1 MSSTEPIVEPAPE
14 SQHSSPA
21 SEEPTANVRGTVG
34 RPWVKWTVVGAVA
47 ALVLGIGAGL
57 WASQNSSQ
65 NGKLDS
71 LIAQQTAAEAKS
83 SKSAADAQAAQA
95 KSKVKAA
102 ADAQALKELAQA
114 QALQKAQQDAADAK
128 AQAQAAQRQAQD
140 NANRPPTVI
149 VPQAPTYPDY
159 QPYTPSYTG
168 VWGSF
173 PLISE
178 VQDSVTVRDTP
189 STSGS
194 PVGRIYVGGSVN
206 VVCSSPGEYVS
217 TANSG
222 SSSNWDRVTSPTSGW
237 VSDAYVD
244 TRTAGSPQGAIAPR
258 C

>member
-1 MSSTEPIVEPAPE
+1 MSSTEPLVEPAPE
-14 SQHSSPA
+14 SPHSSPA
-21 SEEPTANVRGTVG
+21 SEEPTANVRGAVG
-34 RPWVKWTVVGAVA
+34 RPWVKWTVVGAVT

-65 NGKLDS
+65 NEKLDS
-71 LIAQQTAAEAKS
+71 LIAQQAADKAKA
-83 SKSAADAQAAQA
+83 SKAAADAQAAQA
-95 KSKVKAA
+95 KAKAKAA

-114 QALQKAQQDAADAK
+114 QALQKAQKDAEEAK
-128 AQAQAAQRQAQD
+128 AQAQAAQQQAQA

-149 VPQAPTYPDY
+149 VPQT
-159 QPYTPSYTG
+159 PYDASSYRPGYTA

-189 STSGS
+189 SMSGT
-194 PVGRIYVGGSVN
+194 PVGRIYVGESVN
-206 VVCSSPGEYVS
+206 VVCSTAGGYVS
-217 TANSG
+217 TAYTG
-222 SSSNWDRVTSPTSGW
+222 SSSNWDWVTSPTSGW

-244 TRTAGSPQGAIAPR
+244 TRTAGSHQGAVAPR